1 MSRSNAMSNNWHPVI
16 PNITDPELIPLE
28 SEQAEILDAC
38 PAPNFF
44 QQYRT
49 IIIAVVI
56 IIVIIIIGVYFYMR
70 RTKSNAKEESPPK
83 PSVDKVNIDEL
94 RSLREARKKAK
105 QENNNE
111 LAPESVNFEP
121 NYFAQQAPMQQAPMQ
136 QAPIRQVPVQQVP
149 VQQVPVQQA
158 PVQQAPAQQ
167 VSDDM
172 DDLIASLDN

>member
-1 MSRSNAMSNNWHPVI
+1 
-16 PNITDPELIPLE
+16 
-28 SEQAEILDAC
+28 
-38 PAPNFF
+38 
-44 QQYRT
+44 
-49 IIIAVVI
+49 
-56 IIVIIIIGVYFYMR
+56 MR

-121 NYFAQQAPMQQAPMQ
+121 NYFAQQAPMQQAPIR

-149 VQQVPVQQA
+149 VQQAPVQQAPVQQVPVQQA
-158 PVQQAPAQQ
+158 PVQQVPVQQAPAQQ